1 MLPRLLPSN
10 RILKTVET
18 CVLACPAMRKLLRR
32 PTPAPPEH
40 YCFSAYLAAAQ
51 VYSDA
56 TGHVRCESK
65 HGPKLTA
72 EARLVCRMA
81 VLDAVGSEQGDQGL
95 QLFLFAEAYLDSTT
109 LTRRPHAGRQG

>member
-10 RILKTVET
+10 RILKPLRPAFWRAPQCESCYDDLLPLHLNTTV
-18 CVLACPAMRKLLRR
+18 
-32 PTPAPPEH
+32 
-40 YCFSAYLAAAQ
+40 SAYLAAAQ

-56 TGHVRCESK
+56 TSHVRCESR

-95 QLFLFAEAYLDSTT
+95 QLFLFAEAYLDSTA